1 MEKRIQVSEKIQRFI
16 KSLKRHPDCFEFEQ
30 VSENEYV
37 LYYEDYPH
45 PPIIN
50 PGPQTFKAL
59 YRKPKFEEY
68 NKYIMPVN
76 EEVFEKYT
84 DEEVNTAIY
93 RNPKLYKEI
102 NNNIINQLKEPIKSI
117 MYDRY
122 VLDISLTLIAKRY
135 DLNVNTVK
143 TRIRKGQT
151 IFAHI
156 LHKYFPTI
164 KDYKLAGRC
173 NTLQEELNE
182 IFIAEKNK
190 SLSSES

>member
-50 PGPQTFKAL
+50 SGPQTFKAL
-59 YRKPKFEEY
+59 YRKPK
-68 NKYIMPVN
+68 
-76 EEVFEKYT
+76 
-84 DEEVNTAIY
+84 
-93 RNPKLYKEI
+93 
-102 NNNIINQLKEPIKSI
+102 
-117 MYDRY
+117 
-122 VLDISLTLIAKRY
+122 
-135 DLNVNTVK
+135 
-143 TRIRKGQT
+143 KGQT

-190 SLSSES
+190 GQYSES